1 MLHVFQESAGPV
13 TAGTPVLD
21 VGDPADLEVVVELL
35 SRDGAALAPGTR
47 VELEQWGGPRPLEA
61 RVRLV
66 EPLDYI
72 PFVQM
77 LSACDLVLTDSGGVQ
92 EEAPALSKPV
102 LVLRDKTERP
112 EGVEAGC
119 ARLVGTRAEAIVA
132 EASRLLDD
140 AGAYAAMT
148 HGGSPYGDGRAAER
162 IANVLEAE
170 ALGLP
175 RTARTNRPMLTPIEG
190 AAERLRP

>member
-1 MLHVFQESAGPV
+1 M
-13 TAGTPVLD
+13 
-21 VGDPADLEVVVELL
+21 
-35 SRDGAALAPGTR
+35 
-47 VELEQWGGPRPLEA
+47 
-61 RVRLV
+61 
-66 EPLDYI
+66 
-72 PFVQM
+72 
-77 LSACDLVLTDSGGVQ
+77 
-92 EEAPALSKPV
+92 
-102 LVLRDKTERP
+102 
-112 EGVEAGC
+112 
-119 ARLVGTRAEAIVA
+119 GTRAEAIVA

-148 HGGSPYGDGRAAER
+148 HGGSTYGDGRAAER